1 MKVYLR
7 KLTPND
13 TQKQIETTKEAFFAF
28 FGGQTGQAV
37 NFSLTAPNG
46 VSDNFRVSLAKGRAN
61 SYRFANATS
70 GGSALGTF
78 LQNNVAAYS
87 ADDIL
92 KITNNGQIYQVE
104 IIRQNDPEYMGISS
118 MIQLKQNP
126 TLIIDDYYFSDS
138 IFNIASY
145 IRYKVDELDLQE
157 EIDDFNSELDDKRNS
172 FLSKFSLQSLKA
184 IPTHNLDKKLFGKK
198 DDDSLAYHLSDNVDF
213 NLFGSARQ
221 GNTTRVSWNS
231 SDFVQYIESIDDY
244 IRSVRTISTC
254 DEYEELWRFMSAQ
267 PNNYYTQRIWVRKY
281 LHILYPEI
289 FVSQFSEENKKSIFN
304 KLRLVP
310 ETDEIKNV
318 FRLSKL
324 SELAQIPTD
333 YFWPLVDKIDKT
345 ANDIP
350 QVLQVDA
357 VDIEQ
362 LYLTK
367 CGVKNSYNYNRI
379 FFGAPGTGKSF
390 KLDKKRKELLEN
402 GGDYERVT
410 FHPDYSYSQFVGS
423 YKPVPIVKD
432 GEEKITYEY
441 VPGPFMRILVKA
453 LLNSKTT
460 NPYLLVIEEINR
472 ANVAAVFGE
481 VFQLLDRKDGIS
493 EYAITLSEDMKKY
506 IVKEFDASGISL
518 DVASLTEIKLPDNL
532 FIWSTMNSA
541 DQGVFPMDTAF
552 KRRWDFKY
560 FGIDEEEQKVSSYET
575 SYGLNWNKLR
585 KAINELLSTDKFKI
599 NEDKLM
605 GPFFV
610 NPEKITSNNSD
621 KMDNKKFN
629 EVFKNKVIMYL
640 FDDAVKQRRGQ
651 LFASGLTRYSQ
662 ICTKF
667 DSNFE
672 DDGSLKADRVIDD
685 LFDIF
690 QEKDTLLHSYNS
702 Y

>member
-1 MKVYLR
+1 MKIFLR
-7 KLTPND
+7 KFTSND
-13 TQKQIETTKEAFFAF
+13 TLKQIETTTEAFYDF
-28 FGGQTGQAV
+28 FGGQIGQAV

-46 VSDNFRVSLAKGRAN
+46 VSDNFRVSLANGHAN
-61 SYRFANATS
+61 SYRFANATP

-78 LQNNVAAYS
+78 LRNNVATYS
-87 ADDIL
+87 AGDIL
-92 KITNNGQIYQVE
+92 KITNNGQINQVE

-118 MIQLKQNP
+118 LIQLRQNP
-126 TLIIDDYYFSDS
+126 TLTIDDYYFSDS

-145 IRYKVDELDLQE
+145 IRYKVVELDLQE

-184 IPTHNLDKKLFGKK
+184 IPTHNLDNKLFGKK

-221 GNTTRVSWNS
+221 GNTTRVSWNG

-244 IRSVRTISTC
+244 IQSVGTISTW
-254 DEYEELWRFMSAQ
+254 DEYEELWTFMSAQ
-267 PNNYYTQRIWVRKY
+267 PNNYYSQRIWVRKY

-345 ANDIP
+345 ANDIS
-350 QVLQVDA
+350 QVLQVNV

-362 LYLTK
+362 LYLTN

-453 LLNSKTT
+453 LLNSETT

-610 NPEKITSNNSD
+610 NPEKITSNDSD
-621 KMDNKKFN
+621 NMDNKKFN

-651 LFASGLTRYSQ
+651 LFASSLTRYSQ

-672 DDGSLKADRVIDD
+672 DDGSLRADRVIDD

-690 QEKDTLLHSYNS
+690 QEKDTLLLSYNS

>member
-1 MKVYLR
+1 MLLS
-7 KLTPND
+7 KLIE
-13 TQKQIETTKEAFFAF
+13 IETTTEAFFDF
-28 FGGQTGQAV
+28 FGGQEGQAV

-46 VSDNFRVSLAKGRAN
+46 VSDNFRVSLARGNAN
-61 SYRFANATS
+61 SYRFANATP

-78 LQNNVAAYS
+78 LRNNAATYS
-87 ADDIL
+87 AGDIL
-92 KITNNGQIYQVE
+92 KITNNGQINQVE

-118 MIQLKQNP
+118 LIQLRQNP

-184 IPTHNLDKKLFGKK
+184 IPTHNLDNKLFGKK

-221 GNTTRVSWNS
+221 GNTTRVSWNG

-244 IRSVRTISTC
+244 IQLVGTISTWE
-254 DEYEELWRFMSAQ
+254 EYEELWTFMSAQ
-267 PNNYYTQRIWVRKY
+267 PNNYYSQRIWVRKY

-289 FVSQFSEENKKSIFN
+289 FVSQLSEENKKSIFN

-324 SELAQIPTD
+324 SELTQIPTD
-333 YFWPLVDKIDKT
+333 YFWSLVDKIDKT
-345 ANDIP
+345 ANDTS
-350 QVLQVDA
+350 QVLQVNA

-362 LYLTK
+362 LYLTN

-453 LLNSKTT
+453 LLNSETT

-610 NPEKITSNNSD
+610 NPEKIPSNNSYN
-621 KMDNKKFN
+621 MDNKKFN

-672 DDGSLKADRVIDD
+672 DDGSLKANKVIDD

-690 QEKDTLLHSYNS
+690 QEKDTLLLSYNS

>member
-1 MKVYLR
+1 MKIFLR
-7 KLTPND
+7 KFTSND
-13 TQKQIETTKEAFFAF
+13 TLKQIETTTEAFFDF
-28 FGGQTGQAV
+28 FGGQEGQAV

-46 VSDNFRVSLAKGRAN
+46 VSDNFRVSLARGNAN
-61 SYRFANATS
+61 SYRFANATP

-78 LQNNVAAYS
+78 LRNNAATYS
-87 ADDIL
+87 AGDIL
-92 KITNNGQIYQVE
+92 KITNNGQINQVE

-118 MIQLKQNP
+118 LIQLRQNP

-184 IPTHNLDKKLFGKK
+184 IPTHNLDNKLFGKK

-221 GNTTRVSWNS
+221 GNTTRVSWNG

-244 IRSVRTISTC
+244 IQLVGTISTWE
-254 DEYEELWRFMSAQ
+254 EYEELWTFMSAQ
-267 PNNYYTQRIWVRKY
+267 PNNYYSQRIWVRKY

-289 FVSQFSEENKKSIFN
+289 FVSQLSEENKKSIFN

-324 SELAQIPTD
+324 SELTQIPTD
-333 YFWPLVDKIDKT
+333 YFWSLVDKIDKT
-345 ANDIP
+345 ANDTS
-350 QVLQVDA
+350 QVLQVNA

-362 LYLTK
+362 LYLTN

-453 LLNSKTT
+453 LLNSETT

-610 NPEKITSNNSD
+610 NPEKILSNNSYN
-621 KMDNKKFN
+621 MDNKKFN

-672 DDGSLKADRVIDD
+672 DDGSLKANKVIDD

-690 QEKDTLLHSYNS
+690 QEKDTLLLSYNS

>member
-1 MKVYLR
+1 MKIFLR
-7 KLTPND
+7 KFTSND
-13 TQKQIETTKEAFFAF
+13 TLKQIETTTEAFFDF
-28 FGGQTGQAV
+28 FGGQEGQAV

-46 VSDNFRVSLAKGRAN
+46 VSDNFRVSLARGNAN
-61 SYRFANATS
+61 SYRFANATP

-78 LQNNVAAYS
+78 LRNNAATYS
-87 ADDIL
+87 AGDIL
-92 KITNNGQIYQVE
+92 KITNNGQINQVE

-118 MIQLKQNP
+118 LIQLRQNP

-184 IPTHNLDKKLFGKK
+184 IPTHNLDNKLFGKK

-221 GNTTRVSWNS
+221 GNTTRVSWNG

-244 IRSVRTISTC
+244 IQLVGTISTWE
-254 DEYEELWRFMSAQ
+254 EYEELWTFMSAQ
-267 PNNYYTQRIWVRKY
+267 PNNYYSQRIWVRKY

-289 FVSQFSEENKKSIFN
+289 FVSQLSEENKKSIFN

-324 SELAQIPTD
+324 SELTQIPTD
-333 YFWPLVDKIDKT
+333 YFWSLVDKIDKT
-345 ANDIP
+345 ANDTS
-350 QVLQVDA
+350 QVLQVNA

-362 LYLTK
+362 LYLTN

-453 LLNSKTT
+453 LLNSETT

-610 NPEKITSNNSD
+610 NPEKIPSNNSYN
-621 KMDNKKFN
+621 MDNKKFN

-672 DDGSLKADRVIDD
+672 DDGSLKANKVIDD

-690 QEKDTLLHSYNS
+690 QEKDTLLLSYNS